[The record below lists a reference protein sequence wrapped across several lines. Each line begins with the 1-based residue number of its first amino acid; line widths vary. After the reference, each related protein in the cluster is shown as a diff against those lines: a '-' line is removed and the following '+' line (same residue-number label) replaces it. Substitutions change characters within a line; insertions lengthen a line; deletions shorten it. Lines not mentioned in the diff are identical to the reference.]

1 MIVFNWIG
9 NTGNNYNID
18 CELNMYKRVPANSP
32 NNPNTYAL
40 EWNSHPSTNDSMIET
55 NSVLYSEWEKI
66 WKAGY
71 ENGVQV
77 EWDKRSLYIGGHS
90 STLSEHNNTKWNKF
104 KLRLAMFREK
114 QD

>member
-1 MIVFNWIG
+1 MDKKVF
-9 NTGNNYNID
+9 D
-18 CELNMYKRVPANSP
+18 YKQRWHISSKPKGIEKSTKFQDFGTNRI
-32 NNPNTYAL
+32 NPDRYISKKFMDA
-40 EWNSHPSTNDSMIET
+40 
-55 NSVLYSEWEKI
+55 EWEKI

-71 ENGVQV
+71 ENGEQV

>member
-9 NTGNNYNID
+9 TTEID

-71 ENGVQV
+71 ENGEQV